1 MAKHLRYARCP
12 FFYLVFIVSTLFSNS
27 KSLQSIVFY
36 LLCINLIT
44 KRRNLAN
51 RYRHEFTTGNIGE
64 SRLGHCVHPGRDMYQ
79 IILIIENGGN
89 VTPTRCCARRQRTVL
104 AAKNTMNY
112 NALRAAYNNIFTI
125 PFLAT
130 KGVALMG
137 VWLHRNLLTNVVAFP
152 ARVNSPSYVDD
163 DDDDRISLP

>member
-1 MAKHLRYARCP
+1 MWLIK
-12 FFYLVFIVSTLFSNS
+12 FNI
-27 KSLQSIVFY
+27 KE
-36 LLCINLIT
+36 NLIT
-44 KRRNLAN
+44 KRRNLAISW
-51 RYRHEFTTGNIGE
+51 RIYYRKHRRIPTGP
-64 SRLGHCVHPGRDMYQ
+64 LWHPARDMYQ

-89 VTPTRCCARRQRTVL
+89 VTPTRCRARRQRTVL
-104 AAKNTMNY
+104 TVKNTMNY

-152 ARVNSPSYVDD
+152 ARVNSPSE
-163 DDDDRISLP
+163 DDDRISFPWKTHFSIS

>member
-1 MAKHLRYARCP
+1 MVVTSKLILSNIQRCE
-12 FFYLVFIVSTLFSNS
+12 YV
-27 KSLQSIVFY
+27 
-36 LLCINLIT
+36 LLGLIKFNIKENLIA